1 MYELIFWQYEDEIY
15 LNHHEVY
22 EALCDQETILGL
34 KTLQTDVILN
44 RISKLFIDWQK
55 IDSDSWQNEKTNA
68 AFQIKTTLQSIKI
81 DCYGT
86 DGKTM
91 DTLVA
96 VLDEYHCPLYDPQIP
111 ARYDEFFE

>member
-22 EALCDQETILGL
+22 EALCDKEIVAGL
-34 KTLQTDVILN
+34 KILQIDVILN
-44 RISKLFIDWQK
+44 RIAKLFIDWQK
-55 IDSDSWQNEKTNA
+55 IDNDSWQNSKTNA
-68 AFQIKTTLQSIKI
+68 AFQIKTTSQSIKI

-91 DTLVA
+91 DTLA
-96 VLDEYHCPLYDPQIP
+96 GILDEYHCALYDPQIP